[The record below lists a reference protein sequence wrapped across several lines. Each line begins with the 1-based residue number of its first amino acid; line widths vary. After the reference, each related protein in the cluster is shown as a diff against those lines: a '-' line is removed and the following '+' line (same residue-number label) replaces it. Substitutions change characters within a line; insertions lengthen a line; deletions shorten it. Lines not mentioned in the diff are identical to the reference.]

1 MTDSIAGLVLAAGA
15 GERLRPLT
23 RLRPKPMCP
32 VGDRPLVDHVL
43 DRFVG
48 VTDTIAVNIHHG
60 RALLE
65 SHLAGRVHLSVE
77 DPEPL
82 GTAGAIGN
90 LRDWIA
96 GRPTLLA
103 NGDTWCPSSMQLLL
117 DGWDGERSRLLIH
130 GDTELT
136 PRARVAGALVP
147 WSVAEQLKAE
157 PSGLYEAAW
166 RADAA
171 GGSHEVVTLPA
182 DEHCVDC
189 GTPADYLR
197 ANLTWS
203 GGESVVG
210 AGAIVEGSIDQCV
223 VWPGAL
229 VRSTERLHRAIRAH
243 EHMTVIVR

>member
-1 MTDSIAGLVLAAGA
+1 MAAGA

-32 VGDRPLVDHVL
+32 VGDRPLVDHAL
-43 DRFVG
+43 DRFKG
-48 VTDTIAVNIHHG
+48 VTDAVAVNVHHG

-77 DPEPL
+77 EAEPL

-90 LRDWIA
+90 LRDWIS
-96 GRPTLLA
+96 GRPTLIA

-117 DGWDGERSRLLIH
+117 DGWDGERGRVLVH
-130 GDTELT
+130 GATELDAH
-136 PRARVAGALVP
+136 ARVAGALVP
-147 WSVAEQLKAE
+147 WSVAKRLSPE
-157 PSGLYEAAW
+157 PSGLYESSW
-166 RADAA
+166 RAAVADGAL
-171 GGSHEVVTLPA
+171 EVVTLPA
-182 DEHCVDC
+182 DEHCIDC
-189 GTPADYLR
+189 GTAADYLR

-210 AGAIVEGSIDQCV
+210 PGAIIEGTIDECV
-223 VWPGAL
+223 VWPGAV
-229 VRSTERLHRAIRAH
+229 VRSVERLRHAIRAH